1 MGETVK
7 NSTPEGATGIGI
19 DWLRL
24 ANRLQVEITNL
35 IHGENQPQLS
45 GDAFYAE
52 ALRRAL
58 MFSSNDV
65 EGQRQLPYGTVR
77 FPGLTTQDEADYLR
91 DSHTIIDRLNAER
104 AREKVAAMRIELKRV
119 YRDAARD
126 LAKYVRDG
134 CNERTVTAKLR
145 REGVMLAADW
155 IDPDNPVR
163 HPFSPR

>member
-1 MGETVK
+1 MSV
-7 NSTPEGATGIGI
+7 

-24 ANRLQVEITNL
+24 AHQLQAEIAKL

-45 GDAFYAE
+45 GDEFYAE
-52 ALRRAL
+52 ALRRA
-58 MFSSNDV
+58 MSFSPNNV
-65 EGQRQLPYGTVR
+65 EGQRQLPYGTVG

-104 AREKVAAMRIELKRV
+104 AREEVAAMRIEVRRV

-155 IDPDNPVR
+155 IDPDSPVR
-163 HPFSPR
+163 HPLSPQ